1 MKSIEVSQSHSKLR
15 FALFIFFIV
24 LGLVSLGI
32 GLFSLLKQDTGWQ
45 TIELQNGQE
54 YLSGDIVLEYNIGK
68 SGASAMLEY
77 KEVARIYTDVANR
90 MYRLLDST
98 KYFDSTVNIYSISR
112 APNQPHTV
120 DPLLYE
126 SLRLLCEEGGR
137 SLYLA
142 PVYELYRCVLDS
154 SSDYYASMQ
163 DPAKDEDAAAY
174 VSELLTFLSSDEHI
188 ALRLLENSQVE
199 LFVSDA
205 YLAFAQEREI
215 LSLLDFGWYKNA
227 FLVDAIA
234 QELINAGHTFGVV
247 SSYDGFSRNMDVSDQ
262 NYSLNVFV
270 REDNEISM
278 PARISYKGAAALV
291 TLRDYPLSTNDRFR
305 VYLYEDGTSVTLY
318 VDARDGL
325 SKAAAHEL
333 TAISKTKSC
342 AFTALSIAP
351 VYIAQSLDMSAL
363 DTLETKGITSVY
375 VVDGNVKTTN
385 ASLVIERIT
394 K

>member
-45 TIELQNGQE
+45 TVELQSGEE
-54 YLSGDIVLEYNIGK
+54 YLGGDIVLEYNIGK

-98 KYFDSTVNIYSISR
+98 KYFDSTVNLYSISR
-112 APNQPHTV
+112 APNQTHTV

-126 SLRLLCEEGGR
+126 ALQLLCEKGGR

-142 PVYELYRCVLDS
+142 PVYELYRSVVDS
-154 SSDYYASMQ
+154 SSDYYASIQ
-163 DPAKDEDAAAY
+163 DPAKNEETRAY
-174 VSELLTFLSSDEHI
+174 VSELLAFLSSDEHI
-188 ALRLLENSQVE
+188 VLRLLENNQVE

-205 YLAFAQEREI
+205 YLAFAQQWEI
-215 LSLLDFGWYKNA
+215 ACLLDFGWYKNA
-227 FLVDAIA
+227 FLVDAVA
-234 QELINAGHTFGVV
+234 QELIKEGHTHGVI
-247 SSYDGFSRNMDVSDQ
+247 SSYDGFSRNMDASGQ
-262 NYSLNVFV
+262 NYSLNIYV
-270 REDNEISM
+270 RKDNEISM

-305 VYLYEDGTSVTLY
+305 CYLYEDGTSATLY

-325 SKAAAHEL
+325 SKVAAHEL
-333 TAISKTKSC
+333 TAISKTQSC
-342 AFTALSIAP
+342 AQTALSIAP
-351 VYIAQSLDMSAL
+351 VYIAQSLDTSAL
-363 DTLETKGITSVY
+363 EALEAQGITSVY
-375 VVDGNVKTTN
+375 AVDGVVQSTN
-385 ASLVIERIT
+385 AALIIEPIS
-394 K
+394 